1 MTDDGLQS
9 AAVAAAAVADGNSV
23 DTSRDVDSAP
33 ALDLDSPSSLNVSHD
48 DVSDDVS
55 AAAGSDRR
63 PRHRADDATAAAGGV
78 AAAVGGVSGGRLAA
92 VGGDSE

>member
-1 MTDDGLQS
+1 VTDDGLQS

-23 DTSRDVDSAP
+23 DTSRDAESAP

-48 DVSDDVS
+48 DVST
-55 AAAGSDRR
+55 AAGSDRR
-63 PRHRADDATAAAGGV
+63 PRHRADVATAAVGGV